1 MNRLKTAILFVTAS
15 VSILMAGCS
24 PSNVVYNNL
33 VSNKGIQAFETK
45 NSKSSSN
52 GQENSL
58 NKIKNI
64 NDPDFS
70 EQWDIKSTKSDG
82 AWSILNQ
89 KRQIKVAVV
98 DTGVDYNHPDLKNRV
113 SKDLGYNFIN
123 NSRDT
128 MDDNWHGTHV
138 AGIIAAE
145 AGNKIGITG
154 VVGGTDVVI
163 IPVKV
168 LDKDGQGSS
177 DIMAE
182 GIKYAADAGAD
193 IINFSVGFKVKDKFI
208 EDAIKYARDK
218 GAFVVVSSG
227 NDSENCD
234 LTSPASDDGAYTVSS
249 IGRDNQVSIF
259 SNFGHS
265 VKVAAPGE
273 DILST
278 LPGGGYDYRSGT
290 SMAAPIAAG
299 IAAMVKAENPELSP
313 KDIEYILDESS
324 VDIMKKGKDDSTGY
338 GAIDAYNA
346 VKNAR
351 DFKKTDIFVKA
362 EQGVKN
368 FILDTFLWIKS

>member
-1 MNRLKTAILFVTAS
+1 MNRFKTAILYITAS

-24 PSNVVYNNL
+24 PRSATYSNIV
-33 VSNKGIQAFETK
+33 
-45 NSKSSSN
+45 NSKNVQALNENNVKTSSN
-52 GQENSL
+52 GYENSI
-58 NKIKNI
+58 NKVNNI
-64 NDPDFS
+64 NDPDFN
-70 EQWDIKSTKSDG
+70 EQWAIRNTESDK

-113 SKDLGYNFIN
+113 RKDLGYNFIN
-123 NSRDT
+123 NTRDA

-154 VVGGTDVVI
+154 VVGETDVVI

-177 DIMAE
+177 DIMAK

-227 NDSENCD
+227 NDSSNCD
-234 LTSPASDDGAYTVSS
+234 FTSPASDDGAYTVGS
-249 IGRDNQVSIF
+249 IGKINLASVF

-265 VKVAAPGE
+265 VKTAAPGE

-278 LPGGGYDYRSGT
+278 IPGGEYDYRSGT
-290 SMAAPIAAG
+290 SMAAPVAAG

-313 KDIEYILDESS
+313 KEIEYILNKSS
-324 VDIMKKGKDDSTGY
+324 VDIMEKGKDDDTGY
-338 GAIDAYNA
+338 GALDAYNA
-346 VKNAR
+346 IKRAENF
-351 DFKKTDIFVKA
+351 DKTNMLVNA
-362 EQGVKN
+362 EQELKS
-368 FILDTFLWIKS
+368 FILDTFLWVKP